1 MTMDDPRTFLLR
13 YVGARF
19 EGHRMP
25 LDVLPDLSAFRDLL
39 VSLVKA
45 EWRAVHVNRERLPRG
60 FEKSLSFDLVEIG
73 DGSAVPKLEWDRNNV
88 QMLLPEFKDELEG
101 LVDNSYN
108 KALALFD
115 GADGHELSYRL
126 NSENIR
132 ALNRFGSGLLDDEK
146 IEFLGSEGADG
157 NVIYLDSRRRK
168 RLIMRDRDTY
178 QTRFEDIGRLLG
190 SEVDPE
196 NTGGGLI
203 SVTTDRHG
211 TIRIPVSQER
221 VREEFDGSIDA
232 DVQFRLLIEVDHK
245 DIFRR
250 VVEVFDVDVI
260 DAAVVAN
267 LDRCRVRIATLRE
280 LKKGWHDG
288 DGLAI
293 TDEAAAAAA
302 RLLTARPSLS
312 GSYHIYPMDDGGL
325 LFEFVHAGWDYS
337 TEIGPKGAI
346 EIYGVQVD
354 GPRDVDAKG
363 FESVNDDFLV
373 HLDRLTQDRR

>member
-1 MTMDDPRTFLLR
+1 MIVDPRTFLLR

-39 VSLVKA
+39 VSFVKA
-45 EWRAVHVNRERLPRG
+45 EWRAVHVKRERLPRG

-73 DGSAVPKLEWDRNNV
+73 DGSAIPKLDWDRDTA
-88 QMLLPEFKDELEG
+88 QMVLPDFSDELED
-101 LVDNSYN
+101 LVEKSYA
-108 KALALFD
+108 KVLALFD
-115 GADGHELSYRL
+115 GADSHEPFSGLT
-126 NSENIR
+126 SENIR
-132 ALNRFGSGLLDDEK
+132 ALNRFGSGLLDHEK

-157 NVIYLDSRRRK
+157 NVIYLDSWRRK
-168 RLIMRDRDTY
+168 RLITRVRDSY
-178 QTRFEDIGRLLG
+178 QTRFEDIGKLLG
-190 SEVDPE
+190 SEVDTE
-196 NTGGGLI
+196 NGGGLI
-203 SVTTDRHG
+203 SVRTERHG

-245 DIFRR
+245 DAFRR

-267 LDRCRVRIATLRE
+267 LERCKARISTLRA

-293 TDEAAAAAA
+293 TDAAAAVAA
-302 RLLTARPSLS
+302 RLLTARPGLS

-337 TEIGPKGAI
+337 TEIGPQGAI

-354 GPRDVDAKG
+354 GPREVDTKG
-363 FESVNDDFLV
+363 FETVNDDFLG
-373 HLDRLTQDRR
+373 HLDGLTGDRR